1 MTIPSLINTLPI
13 HIEQTDA
20 ELTFYLHNGQSVR
33 FYHSQDCCESVYI
46 EDISGDLSSL
56 LFKPLLQA
64 DVKSNHESCTD
75 EHESVT
81 YTFYTFAN
89 SSSVVDVRW
98 CGSSNGY
105 YSESVDIDI
114 ESFDLH
120 SRIPPS
126 DLAQLLARY
135 PELLL

>member
-1 MTIPSLINTLPI
+1 MTIPSLINTIPI
-13 HIEQTDA
+13 HIEQTDS
-20 ELTFYLHNGQSVR
+20 ELTFYLHNGELVR
-33 FYHSQDCCESVYI
+33 FYHPQDCCESVYI
-46 EDISGDLSSL
+46 EDISGNLSSL

-64 DVKSNHESCTD
+64 DENYFHKSD
-75 EHESVT
+75 

-126 DLAQLLARY
+126 ALAQLLARY